1 MLHISGLILF
11 LFRNTD
17 NSAFKYFFFI
27 SFPEDMPSYVC
38 LWGLTQLLCFSLR
51 FFSSLSGSVLLLFRY
66 QEARTCSS
74 AFLLL
79 LRVVFSFSVSH
90 THCCPFSQELQ
101 QRKRESKCRI
111 SRLHCFQSR
120 LLLHVGRLCFKTKI
134 FSGCKRAFTGYCSQT
149 CQCALALACFCFA
162 RSAETAAPRLK

>member
-1 MLHISGLILF
+1 MHQSVKALMLRKTIMKLPLVSVV
-11 LFRNTD
+11 
-17 NSAFKYFFFI
+17 SFFHT
-27 SFPEDMPSYVC
+27 VVRV
-38 LWGLTQLLCFSLR
+38 CFSLR

-66 QEARTCSS
+66 QEARTRSS

-149 CQCALALACFCFA
+149 CQCGPALSKTKRVLVLPGLL
-162 RSAETAAPRLK
+162 RQQLLD